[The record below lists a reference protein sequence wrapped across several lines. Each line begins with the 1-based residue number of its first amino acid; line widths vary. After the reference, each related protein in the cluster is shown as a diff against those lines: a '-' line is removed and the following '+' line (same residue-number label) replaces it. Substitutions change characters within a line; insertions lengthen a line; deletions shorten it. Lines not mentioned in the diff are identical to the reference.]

1 MSIEKNLADLTAAVV
16 ALTEVV
22 QAQTTLIQTGT
33 AKAAAKTEAAAPK
46 TEAAATKTEA
56 AAPKA
61 DKPKAAA
68 KAKPVTEEALRE
80 KFGGYLTSSTDK
92 AEKRRLTA
100 TVKPILEHFGVERV
114 TEIAEESRAEAIGY
128 ADLLIA
134 GYEEGGIEGAEGV
147 RLPFMSEDEGD
158 GDEEGGD
165 EGVL

>member
-1 MSIEKNLADLTAAVV
+1 MSIEKNLEDLTSAVV
-16 ALTEVV
+16 ALTEAV

-33 AKAAAKTEAAAPK
+33 AKAAVKAEAAAP
-46 TEAAATKTEA
+46 TTKAA

-61 DKPKAAA
+61 DKPKPAA
-68 KAKPVTEEALRE
+68 KPKAVTEEALRE
-80 KFGGYLTSSTDK
+80 KFGGYLTSSADK

-134 GYEEGGIEGAEGV
+134 AYEEGGIDAAEGV
-147 RLPFMSEDEGD
+147 RLPFMSEDEGE
-158 GDEEGGD
+158 GEEDGGD

>member
-1 MSIEKNLADLTAAVV
+1 MSIEKNLADLTSAVV

-46 TEAAATKTEA
+46 TEAAA
-56 AAPKA
+56 PKA
-61 DKPKAAA
+61 DKPKPAA
-68 KAKPVTEEALRE
+68 KAKAVTEEALRE

-134 GYEEGGIEGAEGV
+134 AYEEGGIDAAEGV

>member
-1 MSIEKNLADLTAAVV
+1 MSIEKNLADLTSAVV

-46 TEAAATKTEA
+46 TEAAA
-56 AAPKA
+56 PKA
-61 DKPKAAA
+61 DKPKAPA
-68 KAKPVTEEALRE
+68 KAKAVTEEALRE

-134 GYEEGGIEGAEGV
+134 GYEAGGIDGAEGV